1 MPELPEVETVVRT
14 LRPQVLGCRIE
25 RVDVLRERSL
35 HPLSLPV
42 ERLAGTRISAVRRRG
57 KLALLDLEPPAAAA
71 AVPVPSL
78 LAVHLRMTGR
88 FMVHPEGAA
97 PLKHTRVIFHLQRP
111 DRCRAQLFFDDV
123 RAFGLVFAATPAL
136 LERWDFWCS
145 LGPEPLDM
153 GPGELGPR
161 LRKLALLDL
170 EPPAAAAGPSRPRC
184 WIRPYWPVSA
194 TSTRTNPCS
203 GPASIPGGLPESFRR
218 RKRTVCAV
226 PCRRCCGNPS
236 PSAAAPSGTIV
247 MPTAMWAL
255 SRTRSLS
262 TVVADR
268 PAVVAAARW
277 KKAVS
282 PAGPRYPVRGASTRG
297 GGLPGERRRRSPR
310 PGARGLLCRGG
321 ARRLDRCERGK
332 VLFTSPAA
340 SRGAGASPGRAF
352 RGSPQ
357 AARRKDARIREHH
370 RTGTC
375 QGVAGHEHDGRRVVP
390 CGGRPV
396 IRIRPP
402 AKRRGR
408 EIHGRG
414 SCGQR
419 LQRCGAGMVQGRTG
433 RAVSQAGGPLLW
445 PVRGQVT
452 RTCP

>member
-78 LAVHLRMTGR
+78 LAVHLRMTRASSSICSGR
-88 FMVHPEGAA
+88 TAAGHSFFSMTCA
-97 PLKHTRVIFHLQRP
+97 PLGWSLPPHR
-111 DRCRAQLFFDDV
+111 RCWSAGTSGV
-123 RAFGLVFAATPAL
+123 RWGRN
-136 LERWDFWCS
+136 RWIW
-145 LGPEPLDM
+145 GPESW
-153 GPGELGPR
+153 GP
-161 LRKLALLDL
+161 AC
-170 EPPAAAAGPSRPRC
+170 AAAGPSRPRC

-255 SRTRSLS
+255 SRIRSLS

-297 GGLPGERRRRSPR
+297 GALPAQG
-310 PGARGLLCRGG
+310 
-321 ARRLDRCERGK
+321 
-332 VLFTSPAA
+332 PAA
-340 SRGAGASPGRAF
+340 RTAASVERSFSRPRLLPEAPALHLEGRS
-352 RGSPQ
+352 G
-357 AARRKDARIREHH
+357 AARRPPGGRMPGSGSTTGPVHARGWQVMSMMDDGSFPAGGGPSFVSGLRQSAGEG
-370 RTGTC
+370 RSTGE
-375 QGVAGHEHDGRRVVP
+375 GPAGSVRSAAGPVWFRAAPAGRYPRPEGRSCGPSGARSRGHAHDGLFAAGVSAVL
-390 CGGRPV
+390 
-396 IRIRPP
+396 P
-402 AKRRGR
+402 A
-408 EIHGRG
+408 I
-414 SCGQR
+414 
-419 LQRCGAGMVQGRTG
+419 A
-433 RAVSQAGGPLLW
+433 
-445 PVRGQVT
+445 
-452 RTCP
+452 

>member
-161 LRKLALLDL
+161 LRGGRAIKAALLD
-170 EPPAAAAGPSRPRC
+170 
-184 WIRPYWPVSA
+184 
-194 TSTRTNPCS
+194 
-203 GPASIPGGLPESFRR
+203 
-218 RKRTVCAV
+218 
-226 PCRRCCGNPS
+226 
-236 PSAAAPSGTIV
+236 
-247 MPTAMWAL
+247 
-255 SRTRSLS
+255 
-262 TVVADR
+262 
-268 PAVVAAARW
+268 
-277 KKAVS
+277 
-282 PAGPRYPVRGASTRG
+282 
-297 GGLPGERRRRSPR
+297 
-310 PGARGLLCRGG
+310 
-321 ARRLDRCERGK
+321 
-332 VLFTSPAA
+332 
-340 SRGAGASPGRAF
+340 
-352 RGSPQ
+352 
-357 AARRKDARIREHH
+357 
-370 RTGTC
+370 
-375 QGVAGHEHDGRRVVP
+375 
-390 CGGRPV
+390 
-396 IRIRPP
+396 
-402 AKRRGR
+402 
-408 EIHGRG
+408 
-414 SCGQR
+414 
-419 LQRCGAGMVQGRTG
+419 
-433 RAVSQAGGPLLW
+433 
-445 PVRGQVT
+445 
-452 RTCP
+452 